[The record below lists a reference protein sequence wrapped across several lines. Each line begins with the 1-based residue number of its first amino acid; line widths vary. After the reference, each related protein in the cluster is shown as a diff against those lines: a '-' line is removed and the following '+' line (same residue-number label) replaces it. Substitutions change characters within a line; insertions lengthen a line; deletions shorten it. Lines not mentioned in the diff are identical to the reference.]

1 MVENAHPI
9 KSMFNVAVALVLAF
23 LIICS
28 SILWILS
35 GQLLLPPVGGF
46 IILVVCTYL
55 YLQSSSARFYLHP
68 NVTINIILI
77 CSYLCIF
84 LGVWSFITAKATSSG
99 LEGIFDVMALVV
111 LVIAT
116 MVPGIILL
124 ATGLILLFIQAKS
137 IK

>member
-1 MVENAHPI
+1 ML
-9 KSMFNVAVALVLAF
+9 NVAVALVLAF

-28 SILWILS
+28 TILSILF

-46 IILVVCTYL
+46 IILVVGTYL

-77 CSYLCIF
+77 CSHLCIL
-84 LGVWSFITAKATSSG
+84 LGVWCFNTAKATSSN
-99 LEGIFDVMALVV
+99 LSAIFDVMAIVV
-111 LVIAT
+111 MMIAT
-116 MVPGIILL
+116 MGSGIILL
-124 ATGLILLFIQAKS
+124 AIGLILLFMQAKS

>member
-1 MVENAHPI
+1 MVDIFHLI
-9 KSMFNVAVALVLAF
+9 KSMLNVAVALVLAF
-23 LIICS
+23 FIICS

-46 IILVVCTYL
+46 IILVAGTYL

-84 LGVWSFITAKATSSG
+84 IGVWSFSTAKATSSS
-99 LEGIFDVMALVV
+99 LEGTFDVMALVV
-111 LVIAT
+111 LMIAT
-116 MVPGIILL
+116 MVPVIILL
-124 ATGLILLFIQAKS
+124 ATGLILLFMQAKN